1 MINDFHL
8 VLSLQKLN
16 HSHVENNGLQR
27 NEIHE
32 GDLLDSDTILLVDPA
47 GKLNKK
53 MLNCF

>member
-32 GDLLDSDTILLVDPA
+32 V
-47 GKLNKK
+47 NKNIYK
-53 MLNCF
+53 MRSIRFRHYFTS